1 MKGVHIFTNIK
12 NKDPWKKKKKVFSAN
27 SFQKILIFHICV
39 SSENA
44 QSFVGA
50 FL

>member
-1 MKGVHIFTNIK
+1 MKTGVHIFTKIRNT
-12 NKDPWKKKKKVFSAN
+12 DGWKKKKNWGVI
-27 SFQKILIFHICV
+27 SFQKFLIFPIWAFP
-39 SSENA
+39 ENA